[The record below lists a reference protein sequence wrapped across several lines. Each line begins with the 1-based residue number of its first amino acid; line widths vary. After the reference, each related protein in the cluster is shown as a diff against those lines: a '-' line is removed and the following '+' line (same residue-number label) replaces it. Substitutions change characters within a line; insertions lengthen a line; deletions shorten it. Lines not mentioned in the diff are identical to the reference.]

1 MEYPSGKGLGLPAEV
16 SAQAGGGNINIL
28 YRKII
33 PEDNPALYKIITQVM
48 TEFGANSKTTV
59 LGDPSIRKM
68 SENYAEPDS
77 VYYVALVENKIAG
90 GAGIKQLDGATEKI
104 CELQRMFLLPD
115 ARGKGIGKRLLEMCL
130 EDAKN
135 FGYESCYLESL
146 SNMLDARRL
155 YEKFGFK
162 IIDAPM
168 GNTGH
173 SGCNVFM
180 LKKLI

>member
-1 MEYPSGKGLGLPAEV
+1 
-16 SAQAGGGNINIL
+16 
-28 YRKII
+28 
-33 PEDNPALYKIITQVM
+33 
-48 TEFGANSKTTV
+48 
-59 LGDPSIRKM
+59 
-68 SENYAEPDS
+68 
-77 VYYVALVENKIAG
+77 
-90 GAGIKQLDGATEKI
+90 
-104 CELQRMFLLPD
+104 
-115 ARGKGIGKRLLEMCL
+115 MCL